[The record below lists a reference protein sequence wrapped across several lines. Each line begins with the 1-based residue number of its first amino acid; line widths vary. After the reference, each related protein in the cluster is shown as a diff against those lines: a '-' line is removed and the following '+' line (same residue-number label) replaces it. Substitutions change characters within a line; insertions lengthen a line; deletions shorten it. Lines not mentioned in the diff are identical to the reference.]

1 MDVCVEHKV
10 SVPTRLWFKMTS
22 LSESEAHFV
31 ERAKEYALPDT
42 LLQSLRDA
50 GIKSLGSLAFAFS
63 RPGRVLRE

>member
-1 MDVCVEHKV
+1 MISRLEWTYVSNKV

-42 LLQSLRDA
+42 LLQSLA
-50 GIKSLGSLAFAFS
+50 CMMLA
-63 RPGRVLRE
+63 